1 MIIIGSD
8 HTGIELKNNI
18 INYLKSKD
26 IEVIDAT
33 NYENQSGDDYPD
45 RAYEIC
51 KKVLNNPGSLGIAI
65 CGTGIGISIACNKVV
80 GIRASV
86 CTDKYMAKM
95 TRQDNDA
102 NVLCLGARL
111 ELENVY
117 EIVDEF
123 INTEFAGGR
132 HQRRVDKITQ
142 IEKCEKEG
150 VAYGG
155 SL

>member
-1 MIIIGSD
+1 MIIIGLD

-18 INYLKSKD
+18 INYLKEKD

-33 NYENQSGDDYPD
+33 NIEDQTGDDYPD

-51 KKVLNNPGSLGIAI
+51 KKVLETPNSLGIAI
-65 CGTGIGISIACNKVV
+65 CGTGIGISIACNKVN

-111 ELENVY
+111 DLANVY
-117 EIVDEF
+117 EIVDAF
-123 INTEFAGGR
+123 ISTEFAGER
-132 HQRRVDKITQ
+132 HLRRVEKIAR
-142 IEKCEKEG
+142 IEECEKEG